1 MKKLINLLTF
11 INFDMYNVKLVD
23 LMKKLI
29 NLLTF
34 INVVSKKNI
43 NFDGI

>member
-1 MKKLINLLTF
+1 
-11 INFDMYNVKLVD
+11 MYNVKLVD